1 MQNTEAG
8 AGHRYRQKTVLPS
21 WKSPSGREDTEV
33 DTSDYTAGWEGPRPV
48 PGERKAGPGSALGN
62 RVDVQGGQGRVSRQR
77 KYCES
82 KRYGEEHIDSGNFWK
97 TSRLEHRKQ
106 RASCTA

>member
-48 PGERKAGPGSALGN
+48 PGERKAGPGSALGT
-62 RVDVQGGQGRVSRQR
+62 RVDVQGGQGLHRRLDVREGFQA
-77 KYCES
+77 
-82 KRYGEEHIDSGNFWK
+82 EEI
-97 TSRLEHRKQ
+97 L
-106 RASCTA
+106 